1 VVWLACQVLYRQAFS
16 VKQYAGG
23 IPNYQELVIA
33 PDPNELGWKETVRV
47 NPGEVTRVLMKFD

>member
-33 PDPNELGWKETVRV
+33 PDPNELGWKETA
-47 NPGEVTRVLMKFD
+47 G